1 MQFYAY
7 DVNSY
12 TAMRKT
18 KCWRFFPSSTYYV
31 LGNFHLLSSICY
43 YKEFIFSI
51 QSIYW
56 ISFQHF
62 NRAQSL
68 CIKLQWPACVNLQ
81 RLLCPCLCHF
91 ADNLQR
97 PACNNLQRF
106 YDALLISIG
115 RYFITKIISGNPC
128 KCQHYKH
135 HTEISQIRFLLI

>member
-68 CIKLQWPACVNLQ
+68 CINFAMAS
-81 RLLCPCLCHF
+81 LCQFTETFVSLFMSFC
-91 ADNLQR
+91 DNLQR